1 MNSTIKDPVTEYR
14 ILDALES
21 HEGDVTQSAV
31 AKSVGLSVA
40 SVNFALRL
48 LAVKGYIKIAGANRR
63 NLRYHLTPAGILHKT
78 VLAYNFLKR
87 QSGLYETVRRRML
100 DTLGG
105 LSARGIN
112 KVGVYGWTPLTE
124 SAILFLISEG
134 VRVTAVYVDK
144 LEDMPCASVNRIP
157 FRLLGDADG
166 DADAM
171 VLMERPPA
179 DWVDARGASVIVCY
193 PEGVV
198 EERESPIPEMIPEG
212 VSD

>member
-21 HEGDVTQSAV
+21 HEGDITQSAV

-78 VLAYNFLKR
+78 MLAYNFVKR
-87 QSGLYETVRRRML
+87 QSGLYQTVRRRML
-100 DTLGG
+100 DTLSG
-105 LSARGIN
+105 LPGRGFS
-112 KVGVYGWTPLTE
+112 KVAVYGWTPLTE

-144 LEDMPCASVNRIP
+144 PADRPGASVNRIP
-157 FRLLGDADG
+157 FRLLSDPDG
-166 DADAM
+166 DADAV
-171 VLMERPPA
+171 VLMERLPLELEGTLTAPL
-179 DWVDARGASVIVCY
+179 IVCY
-193 PEGVV
+193 PQDEAEGLTGDIAGIAVAA
-198 EERESPIPEMIPEG
+198 
-212 VSD
+212 D